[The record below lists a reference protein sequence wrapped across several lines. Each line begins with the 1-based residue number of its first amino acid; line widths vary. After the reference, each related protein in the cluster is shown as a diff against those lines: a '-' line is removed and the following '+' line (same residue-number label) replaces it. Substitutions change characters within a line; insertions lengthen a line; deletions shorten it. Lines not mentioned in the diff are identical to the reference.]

1 MKNMSKRAKSNIILT
16 ITALIWGSTFIAQ
29 KTGGYIGTFTFC
41 AMRGILATIALGI
54 VVLIMD
60 RARLRKGDPEAIE
73 KSRFTKTTFIG
84 GFVVGIFLFLGTVFQ
99 QQGLVTASAG
109 EAGFITTLYV
119 VLVPLIGIFM
129 GRRIGPL
136 VWAGAVLAAV
146 GLYYLCTNGEGLKL
160 EPGAAALLMCAF
172 TYSFQVISVGKYSPL
187 TDVVKLSLIETAT
200 FAVLSFICML
210 IFEDPSFEAIK
221 SEWFAVAYAGILSS
235 TVGYTLQ
242 LEGQKGAD
250 PTEASLIMCLE
261 SVFAM
266 FFGAVLL
273 HERMG
278 GYQLFGCLLI
288 FIAIVI
294 AQLPDGF
301 VREKLEKFTK

>member
-1 MKNMSKRAKSNIILT
+1 MKYMSKRTKSNILLL

-29 KTGGYIGTFTFC
+29 KTGGHIGTFTFC
-41 AMRGILATIALGI
+41 AMRGILATIALGL

-60 RARLRKGDPEAIE
+60 AARRRKGDTEIIE
-73 KSRFTKTTFIG
+73 KSRFTKVTFKG
-84 GFVVGIFLFLGTVFQ
+84 GFIVGIFLFLGTVFQ

-129 GRRIGPL
+129 GRRIGPF
-136 VWAGAVLAAV
+136 VWGGAALSAI
-146 GLYYLCTNGEGLKL
+146 GLYFLCTNGEGLKL

-172 TYSFQVISVGKYSPL
+172 TYSFQVISVGIYSAK
-187 TDVVKLSLIETAT
+187 TDVVKLALIETFT
-200 FAVLSFICML
+200 FAALSFICMI
-210 IFEDPSFEAIK
+210 IFEDSDPAAIK
-221 SEWFAVAYAGILSS
+221 AEWFAIAYAGILSS
-235 TVGYTLQ
+235 TFGYTLQ
-242 LEGQKGAD
+242 LAGQKDAE
-250 PTEASLIMCLE
+250 PTQASLIMCLE

-301 VREKLEKFTK
+301 VRKQIGKFTK